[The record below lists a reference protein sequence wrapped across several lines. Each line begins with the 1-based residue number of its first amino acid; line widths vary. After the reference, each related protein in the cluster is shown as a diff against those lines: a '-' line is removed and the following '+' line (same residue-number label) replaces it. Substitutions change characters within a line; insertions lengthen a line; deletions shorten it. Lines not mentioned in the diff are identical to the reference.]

1 MKTKTLVLGLLLVVG
16 LLMVG
21 CASEGSGSYQA
32 PSGPIGGGC
41 GIQAPAGDV
50 GVAGAVA
57 AIDVVGA

>member
-41 GIQAPAGDV
+41 GIQAPAEDV
-50 GVAGAVA
+50 GVGIVA
-57 AIDVVGA
+57 ASDVVGA

>member
-16 LLMVG
+16 LLVVG

-41 GIQAPAGDV
+41 GIQAPLADV
-50 GVAGAVA
+50 GVGSAVA
-57 AIDVVGA
+57 TSDVVGA